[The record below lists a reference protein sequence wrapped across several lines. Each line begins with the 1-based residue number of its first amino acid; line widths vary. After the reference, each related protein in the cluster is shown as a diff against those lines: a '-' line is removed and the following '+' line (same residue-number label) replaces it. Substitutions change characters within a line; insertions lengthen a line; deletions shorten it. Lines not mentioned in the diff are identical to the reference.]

1 LRGTLPAAVLPRG
14 RLMNTRRRFVM
25 KRAAVRRTTH
35 VLLATIVAFTW
46 YASPPLAAA
55 TSSSSAVHVWLTDL
69 GSANRLTRQADLAMS
84 PSRSVT
90 ASTIGVDEG
99 RTYQS
104 MVGFGAAFTDSS
116 AWLVYNS
123 LTTSQR
129 AALMSDLFDPKA
141 GIGLDMIRVPMG
153 ASDFS
158 VTGNYSYDDMPA
170 GQTDPTLANFSI
182 GHDLAYIVPVLKQL
196 RAINPK
202 VTLMANPWSP
212 PGWMKT
218 SDSMVGGTLKPE
230 DFGAL
235 AQYFVKFLQGY
246 EAQGVHINYITPQN
260 EPLYIPGTYPGMGMV
275 PADQEAF
282 IRDYLAPSLA
292 TAGLKTGI
300 FAYDHNWEEPGYP
313 ETVYSDPS
321 AAAKVAGT
329 AWHCYAGDVAA
340 QTAVHNAYPN
350 ESTHETECSGGSW
363 QGTDQ
368 QAFDATMALLVNS
381 PRNYAQD
388 VLLWNV
394 ALDASNGPTNN
405 GCLTCRGVV
414 TIAGSGGSATVT
426 KNVDYYALGQ
436 FSKFVVPGAVRIGSS
451 SLADGSI
458 ENVAFRN
465 PDGSKVLVAHNTTAS
480 ARTFRVQWGGK
491 RFSYTLGGGAA
502 VTFTWNGRQYGNTP
516 RYASLARSVDIPF
529 ENVDGSKVQLTYN
542 ASQEAFQNSIL
553 SGTTQFTY
561 TLPVGATIAAG
572 GAETPLSRTGWTVSA
587 SSSSGDVP
595 ANAIDGDAST
605 RWSSR
610 QGQSNGDWFQ
620 VDMGS
625 PQAVSGL
632 LIDSAANT
640 GDFARYYQVY
650 ISIDGLNW
658 GSAIASGPGA
668 GQLARVVFPTVTTRF
683 IRVVQLGSTGNW
695 WSIAEFNAFT
705 ATSQP
710 AGHSSL
716 EQRSFRAPNGASGL
730 AVYNPKSTSAKFNV
744 EPWSHQSLVYT
755 IPARGGAIFTW
766 FGTHGGATLGAPV
779 LTSLDPTAG
788 LPSQAVVLAGSGF
801 GSSQGASS
809 VKIGSEIAAVLSW
822 TNTAITALVPRSEAA
837 GPTTFAV
844 TVVGRTSAALPF
856 TVQSASDA
864 LPRTGWVA
872 TTSSTDPYGDV
883 PANMLDGNAATRWSS
898 GHGQTNG
905 DWIQFDMGSAQTFTR
920 IAMDSGPST
929 GDYARGYQVFVSND
943 GSTWGSAVAAG
954 TGNGPL
960 IVAAFAPQTARFVRV
975 VETGESG
982 SWWSI
987 AEFYAFA

>member
-1 LRGTLPAAVLPRG
+1 M
-14 RLMNTRRRFVM
+14 RLAIPFSSTARRRMIGFAST
-25 KRAAVRRTTH
+25 AAT
-35 VLLATIVAFTW
+35 LA
-46 YASPPLAAA
+46 LAVSGAAPAPVAA
-55 TSSSSAVHVWLTDL
+55 TSSGSAVQVWLTDL
-69 GSANRLTRQADLAMS
+69 GSANRLTRQADLALA
-84 PSRSVT
+84 PSKSVT

-104 MVGFGAAFTDSS
+104 IVGFGAAFTDSS

-123 LTTSQR
+123 LTASQR
-129 AALMSDLFDPKA
+129 ATLMSDLFDPKG
-141 GIGLDMIRVPMG
+141 GIGLDMVRVPMG

-182 GHDLAYIVPVLKQL
+182 AHDLAYIVPVLKQA
-196 RAINPK
+196 RAINSK
-202 VTLMANPWSP
+202 LTLMANPWSP

-218 SDSMVGGTLKPE
+218 SDSMVGGTLKAE

-246 EAQGVHINYITPQN
+246 DAQGVHINYITPQN
-260 EPLYIPGTYPGMGMV
+260 EPLYIPGSYPGMGMV
-275 PADQEAF
+275 PADQLTF
-282 IRDYLAPSLA
+282 IRDYLSPALT
-292 TAGLKTGI
+292 TARLKTGI
-300 FAYDHNWEEPGYP
+300 FAYDHNWEVPGYP
-313 ETVYSDPS
+313 ETVYSDPN

-350 ESTHETECSGGSW
+350 ETTHETECSGGTW

-368 QAFDATMALLVNS
+368 QAFNATMALLVNS
-381 PRNYAQD
+381 PRNYSQD
-388 VLLWNV
+388 VLLWNM

-414 TIAGSGGSATVT
+414 TIAGSGGNATVT

-465 PDGSKVLVAHNTTAS
+465 PDGSKVLVAHNTTAA
-480 ARTFRVQWGGK
+480 ARTFRVQWGG
-491 RFSYTLGGGAA
+491 RGFSYTLAAGAA
-502 VTFTWNGRQYGNTP
+502 ATFTWNGKQSGNTP
-516 RYASLARSVDIPF
+516 SYESLARSVDIPF
-529 ENVDGSKVQLTYN
+529 DNLDGSKVQLTYN
-542 ASQEAFQNSIL
+542 ASQQAFQNSIV
-553 SGTTQFTY
+553 SGTRQFTY
-561 TLPVGATIAAG
+561 TVPVGATIAAG
-572 GAETPLSRTGWTVSA
+572 GTETLLSRTGWTASA
-587 SSSSGDVP
+587 SSTSPYGDVP
-595 ANAIDGDAST
+595 ANAIDGDAAT
-605 RWSSR
+605 RWSSG

-632 LIDSAANT
+632 LIDSAGNT
-640 GDFARYYQVY
+640 GDFARFYQVY
-650 ISIDGLNW
+650 VSSDGLNW

-683 IRVVQLGSTGNW
+683 IRVVQLGSAGNW

-705 ATSQP
+705 ATSQHVANSP
-710 AGHSSL
+710 V
-716 EQRSFRAPNGASGL
+716 EQRSFTAPNGASGL
-730 AVYNPKSTSAKFNV
+730 AVYNPKSTSARFNV
-744 EPWSHQSLVYT
+744 DLWDHQSLVYT
-755 IPARGGAIFTW
+755 VPARGGAIFTW
-766 FGTHGGATLGAPV
+766 LGTHGGITLGAPL
-779 LTSLDPTAG
+779 LTSLNPTSG

-801 GSSQGASS
+801 GPIQGASE
-809 VKIGSEIAAVLSW
+809 VKIGAEIASVLSW
-822 TNTAITALVPRSEAA
+822 TDTAITALVPRSEAA
-837 GPTTFAV
+837 GPTAFSV

-856 TVQSASDA
+856 TVQSAADA
-864 LPRTGWVA
+864 LPRTGWVT

-883 PANMLDGNAATRWSS
+883 PANMLDGNLATRWSS

-905 DWIQFDMGSAQTFTR
+905 DWIQFDRGSAQTFTR
-920 IAMDSGPST
+920 IAMDSGSST

-943 GSTWGSAVAAG
+943 GVTWGSAVATG

-960 IVAAFAPQTARFVRV
+960 VVAAFAPQTARFVRV